1 MFKKGDK
8 AIDAENGY
16 RVEIVDVR
24 QGKILIAGNMT
35 DYGCKYLTGP
45 EQGQVRYLPV
55 NRVKK

>member
-8 AIDAENGY
+8 AIDAENGQQ
-16 RVEIVDVR
+16 VEIVDVR
-24 QGKILIAGNMT
+24 RSEIAITGNMT